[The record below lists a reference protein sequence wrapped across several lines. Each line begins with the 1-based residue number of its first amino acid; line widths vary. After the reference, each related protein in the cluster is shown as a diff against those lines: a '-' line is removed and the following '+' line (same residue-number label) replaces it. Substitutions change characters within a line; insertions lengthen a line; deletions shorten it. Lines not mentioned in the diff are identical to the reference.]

1 MKGAAKPWICAG
13 VKEYLPLLSVVV
25 DTVFTGED
33 ESFKVTAPFM
43 APVMGAPVAAVPLM
57 AIAERTVSVHAN
69 VVLPRAFEAVIVYV
83 ACTAAAVGVPE
94 TAPLVALSDS
104 PAGSAG
110 LTE

>member
-13 VKEYLPLLSVVV
+13 VKEYLPLPSVVV
-25 DTVFTGED
+25 ATVFAGED
-33 ESFKVTAPFM
+33 ESFKVTTPFM
-43 APVMGAPVAAVPLM
+43 APVIGAPLAAVPLT
-57 AIAERTVSVHAN
+57 AVAERTVSTHAN
-69 VVLPRAFEAVIVYV
+69 VVLPVAFLAVIVYV
-83 ACTAAAVGVPE
+83 ACAATAVGVPE